1 MTNQEHIYLRSLAED
16 ALEKLFAQ
24 KNVTIKHPPDWKRDG
39 FPLPIKREKAAAD
52 GTVTQNY
59 RPLAIL
65 EYVNEKLANE
75 VVRARM
81 QGNTLR
87 QRRQTEDEDEDEL

>member
-24 KNVTIKHPPDWKRDG
+24 KNVTIKHLPDWKRDG

-52 GTVTQNY
+52 GTVTQTY

-65 EYVNEKLANE
+65 EFVNEKLANE
-75 VVRARM
+75 VTGARIAEM
-81 QGNTLR
+81 HR
-87 QRRQTEDEDEDEL
+87 QRRETEDEDEL